1 MVSVASFFDLVEQDL
16 NQLTE
21 NVKNLVGAKHQVLR
35 LAAEYLFEAGGK
47 RIRPALV
54 LLMAR
59 ATSPSGEPTEKHR
72 RLAEI
77 TEMIHTASLVH
88 DDVIDVSD
96 VRRGAETVN
105 SLFGN
110 KVAVLAGDFLFAKSS
125 IYLARLGSLEVVELL
140 ATVIDHLA
148 EGEMLQIKNHFDSTL
163 AFDEYIEK
171 SFYKTASLMANS
183 CRAAA
188 VLSDM
193 PEELC
198 EAAYNYG
205 RHLGIAFQVVDD
217 LLDFTSST
225 ETLGK
230 PAASDL
236 RQGHITAPVLYAL
249 QEFPELSILIQREFK
264 EDGDI
269 EQALSWVK
277 KSQGLIRT
285 KELAHQH
292 IKQAILAVEKFPA
305 SPARQA
311 MVDLTDYVLKR
322 VF

>member
-59 ATSPSGEPTEKHR
+59 ATMPNGEPTEKHR

-105 SLFGN
+105 SLFDN

-148 EGEMLQIKNHFDSTL
+148 EGEMLQIKNHFDSSL

-188 VLSDM
+188 VLSNM

-217 LLDFTSST
+217 LLDFTSTT

-236 RQGHITAPVLYAL
+236 LQGQITAPVLYAL
-249 QEFPELSILIQREFK
+249 QEFPELSVLIERKFVQ
-264 EDGDI
+264 DGDLQ
-269 EQALSWVK
+269 EALSWVE
-277 KSQGLIRT
+277 KSQGLTLTR
-285 KELAHQH
+285 ELANQH
-292 IKQAILAVEKFPA
+292 VKQAILAVEKFPA

-311 MVDLTDYVLKR
+311 MIDLTDYVLKR

>member
-59 ATSPSGEPTEKHR
+59 ATMPNGEPTEKHH

-193 PEELC
+193 SEELC

-217 LLDFTSST
+217 LLDFTSAT

-236 RQGHITAPVLYAL
+236 MQGHITAPVLYAL
-249 QEFPELSILIQREFK
+249 QEFPELSVLIERKFEQ
-264 EDGDI
+264 DGDLK
-269 EQALSWVK
+269 EALSWVE
-277 KSQGLIRT
+277 KSQGLILTR
-285 KELAHQH
+285 ELASQH
-292 IKQAILAVEKFPA
+292 VKQAILAVEKFPA

-311 MVDLTDYVLKR
+311 MIDLTDYVLKR

>member
-16 NQLTE
+16 SQLTE
-21 NVKNLVGAKHQVLR
+21 NVKNLVGAKHEVLR
-35 LAAEYLFEAGGK
+35 WAAEYLFEAGGK

-59 ATSPSGEPTEKHR
+59 ATTANGEPTEKHR

-96 VRRGAETVN
+96 VRRGTKTVN
-105 SLFGN
+105 SLLGN

-148 EGEMLQIKNHFDSTL
+148 EGEMLQIKSHFDSSL

-193 PEELC
+193 PEEIC
-198 EAAYNYG
+198 AAAYNYG

-249 QEFPELSILIQREFK
+249 DEFPELTTLIQREFAQ
-264 EDGDI
+264 DGDI
-269 EQALSWVK
+269 EQALRYVE
-277 KSQGLIRT
+277 KSQGLVRT
-285 KELAHQH
+285 KELANQH
-292 IKQAILAVEKFPA
+292 AKQAITAIEKLPSSA
-305 SPARQA
+305 ARQA
-311 MVDLTDYVLKR
+311 MIDLTDYVLKR
-322 VF
+322 VS

>member
-16 NQLTE
+16 SQLTE
-21 NVKNLVGAKHQVLR
+21 NVKNLVGAKHEVLR
-35 LAAEYLFEAGGK
+35 WAAEYLFEAGGK

-59 ATSPSGEPTEKHR
+59 ATTANGEPTEKHR

-96 VRRGAETVN
+96 VRRGTKTVN
-105 SLFGN
+105 SLLGN

-148 EGEMLQIKNHFDSTL
+148 EGEMLQIKSHFDSSL

-198 EAAYNYG
+198 AAAYNYG

-230 PAASDL
+230 P
-236 RQGHITAPVLYAL
+236 
-249 QEFPELSILIQREFK
+249 ELATLIQREFAQ
-264 EDGDI
+264 DGDI
-269 EQALSWVK
+269 EQALRYVE
-277 KSQGLIRT
+277 KSQGLVRT
-285 KELAHQH
+285 KELANQH
-292 IKQAILAVEKFPA
+292 AKQAITAIEKLPPSA
-305 SPARQA
+305 ARQA
-311 MVDLTDYVLKR
+311 MIDLTDYVLKR
-322 VF
+322 VS